1 LDIKQ
6 PSKAKDNV
14 IKILKPGGILIVWVP
29 TANQVIDVLQAY
41 KGDFFPDQ
49 IVQIGQNQWIRI
61 AERFR
66 PEDWQAG
73 YRGFIIKFVKVK

>member
-14 IKILKPGGILIVWVP
+14 IKMLKPGGILIVWVP

-73 YRGFIIKFVKVK
+73 HRGFIIKFVKVK